1 MYSKK
6 KYFIMATVLVLLLAV
21 AGVFIMKKNYDGII
35 SQRENEINNLKQRLD
50 DIGELVTVYQLN
62 TSAKSG
68 TQMQDFQFSTIEIP
82 EYSVPENAIASLEDI
97 EGFYYKI
104 SLSSGTIITS
114 DMLMQQKLTDD
125 ERTLDVVLDEIP
137 IGIEVGDYVD
147 IRIAFPLGQD
157 YIAMTHK
164 EVVEIN
170 GSTLKLIVSQQD
182 FYSYQSMQTD
192 EALYSSTKAYGS
204 TYIEGGMQVAAQ
216 QYYPVSLDVLKTML
230 LDPNIDTSDYSD
242 VLKRREQLEKQL
254 LNSNKVTINDTVT
267 NGKQTLA
274 DKFKE
279 AKTDYDAL
287 QAQKQAEAA
296 YNDQIQTTPEA
307 SSDGNK

>member
-6 KYFIMATVLVLLLAV
+6 KYFIMATVLVLLLA
-21 AGVFIMKKNYDGII
+21 ASGVFIMKKNYDNII
-35 SQRENEINNLKQRLD
+35 ARREEEINNLQMKLD
-50 DIGELVTVYQLN
+50 EIGELVTVYQLN
-62 TSAKSG
+62 TDAKSG
-68 TQMQDFQFSTIEIP
+68 TKMQNFQFSTVDVP
-82 EYSVPENAIASLEDI
+82 EYSIPENTITSLDDI
-97 EGFYYKI
+97 DGFYYKI
-104 SLSSGTIITS
+104 TLSRGSIVTS

-157 YIAMTHK
+157 FISMSHK

-170 GSTLKLIVSQQD
+170 GSTLKLIVSQHD

-204 TYIEGGMQVAAQ
+204 TYIEGGVQAAAQ

-242 VLKRREQLEKQL
+242 VLKRREQLEEQL
-254 LNSNKVTINDTVT
+254 LNSDKVTINDTVT
-267 NGKQTLA
+267 SGKKSLS
-274 DKFKE
+274 DKFRE
-279 AKTDYDAL
+279 AKDDYDAL
-287 QAQKQAEAA
+287 QLRKQVEAEYQAQRQET
-296 YNDQIQTTPEA
+296 Q
-307 SSDGNK
+307 